1 MLYSLNTFMKIIL
14 PIACLILTSCAS
26 TTRTTS
32 SGSLTL
38 QATTDSVLKAQ
49 AIARS
54 IPACKPVADE
64 LDNTKDQILKLQS
77 QVDKNFK
84 ERSEMAERLEYLEA
98 KYSKAVGMLWKW
110 RLIGIGG
117 MLLLPAFLALRN
129 FFPFLKLF

>member
-1 MLYSLNTFMKIIL
+1 MQFIPLLTF
-14 PIACLILTSCAS
+14 CLALSSCAS
-26 TTRTTS
+26 TKYSS

-38 QATTDSVLKAQ
+38 QATTASVLKAQ
-49 AIARS
+49 SIARS
-54 IPACKPVADE
+54 IPSCKPVADE

-77 QVDKNFK
+77 QIDKNFK

-117 MLLLPAFLALRN
+117 LLLLPAYLALRN
-129 FFPFLKLF
+129 FFPILKLF

>member
-1 MLYSLNTFMKIIL
+1 MISQIGL
-14 PIACLILTSCAS
+14 CLISLVLIGCAS
-26 TTRTTS
+26 TKNTS

-38 QATTDSVLKAQ
+38 EATTQSVLKAQ

-64 LDNTKDQILKLQS
+64 LDNTKDQILKLQA

-84 ERSEMAERLEYLEA
+84 ERSEMAERLEYLEG
-98 KYSKAVGMLWKW
+98 KYSKAVGLLWKW

-129 FFPFLKLF
+129 FFPFLKLL

>member
-1 MLYSLNTFMKIIL
+1 MPIL
-14 PIACLILTSCAS
+14 LLLVLLTLASCAS
-26 TTRTTS
+26 TKYSS

-38 QATTDSVLKAQ
+38 QATTASVLKAQ
-49 AIARS
+49 SIARS

-77 QVDKNFK
+77 QIDKNFK

-98 KYSKAVGMLWKW
+98 KYSQSVGLLWKW

-129 FFPFLKLF
+129 LFPILKLF

>member
-1 MLYSLNTFMKIIL
+1 MRFINPILFCIIL
-14 PIACLILTSCAS
+14 SSCAS
-26 TTRTTS
+26 TKYSS

-38 QATTDSVLKAQ
+38 EATTQSVLKAQ
-49 AIARS
+49 SIARS

-84 ERSEMAERLEYLEA
+84 ERSEMAERLEYLEG
-98 KYSKAVGMLWKW
+98 KYSKAVGLLWKW

>member
-1 MLYSLNTFMKIIL
+1 MRFINIIFLGIIL
-14 PIACLILTSCAS
+14 SSCAS
-26 TTRTTS
+26 TKYTS

-38 QATTDSVLKAQ
+38 EATTQSVLKAQ
-49 AIARS
+49 SIARS

-64 LDNTKDQILKLQS
+64 LDNTKDQILKLQA

-84 ERSEMAERLEYLEA
+84 ERQEMAERLEYLEG
-98 KYSKAVGMLWKW
+98 KYSKAVGLLWKW

-117 MLLLPAFLALRN
+117 VFLLPAFLALRQ

>member
-1 MLYSLNTFMKIIL
+1 MRFINLLSFGIIL
-14 PIACLILTSCAS
+14 SSCAS
-26 TTRTTS
+26 TKYTS

-38 QATTDSVLKAQ
+38 EATTQSVLKAQ
-49 AIARS
+49 SIARS

-98 KYSKAVGMLWKW
+98 KYSQSVGLLWKW

>member
-1 MLYSLNTFMKIIL
+1 M
-14 PIACLILTSCAS
+14 
-26 TTRTTS
+26 
-32 SGSLTL
+32 TL
-38 QATTDSVLKAQ
+38 QATTASVLKAQ
-49 AIARS
+49 SIARS
-54 IPACKPVADE
+54 IPACKDVADE
-64 LDNTKDQILKLQS
+64 LENTKDQILKLQA

>member
-1 MLYSLNTFMKIIL
+1 MRIVLLIST
-14 PIACLILTSCAS
+14 LILASCAS
-26 TTRTTS
+26 TRTTS
-32 SGSLTL
+32 SGLLTL

-49 AIARS
+49 SIARS

-64 LDNTKDQILKLQS
+64 LENTKDQILKLQK
-77 QVDKNFK
+77 QVDENFK
-84 ERSEMAERLEYLEA
+84 ERSEMASRLEYLES

-117 MLLLPAFLALRN
+117 ALLLPAFLALRN

>member
-1 MLYSLNTFMKIIL
+1 MVNFFTII
-14 PIACLILTSCAS
+14 IVCLLLSSCAS
-26 TTRTTS
+26 TKYSS

-49 AIARS
+49 SIARS

-64 LDNTKDQILKLQS
+64 LENTKDQILKLQK
-77 QVDKNFK
+77 QVDENFK
-84 ERSEMAERLEYLEA
+84 ERSEMASRLEYLES

-110 RLIGIGG
+110 RMIGIGG

>member
-1 MLYSLNTFMKIIL
+1 MPTIGLCLVALIFS
-14 PIACLILTSCAS
+14 ACAN
-26 TTRTTS
+26 TRTTS

-38 QATTDSVLKAQ
+38 EATTQSVLKAQ
-49 AIARS
+49 SIARS

-84 ERSEMAERLEYLEA
+84 ERREMAERLEYLEG
-98 KYSKAVGMLWKW
+98 KYSKAVGLLWKW
-110 RLIGIGG
+110 RLIGVGG
-117 MLLLPAFLALRN
+117 MLLLPAFLALRQ